1 MENEGELIAFFAR
14 VHAKSEQRAE
24 ERNMLSTL
32 HSATD
37 AALAAATTRTTTLA
51 AATQNTCSRA
61 TRWRARP
68 HPDAAIASP
77 AAILGSPEDR
87 PAVKPV
93 VSRSLTRVLTRT
105 FSEGKLK
112 RSKSASS
119 FASVTEAPKS
129 RGGSLR
135 LALARGMSTNQEK
148 PEAMLLVLKA
158 QMLPLMR
165 DLVTQLYFE
174 VVMVSPISAEVSKS
188 LRAER
193 HQPAAFNVRT
203 PPCMLPVMSQMNPE
217 YGRTEKEKARV
228 LNTVHEDMLADTMT
242 PAALCIAERQPVIVH
257 ESFNDKRFGASQ
269 AKLGCLAISQLHI
282 PLVLPSGADEVV
294 MDGKGGAVIG
304 VLSLISR
311 VNAFNG
317 RAGIRIDESRDVEMA
332 KAYGEMLVD
341 AGLSHAQKSAKR
353 ASSAVFTSCL
363 ARLKQQ
369 MGVVSEPSCHIREPS
384 CTGAVDAAQVVSV
397 ATELNALDHSLH
409 EGSDAVDGGGDGGSK
424 AAV

>member
-1 MENEGELIAFFAR
+1 
-14 VHAKSEQRAE
+14 VHAKSEQRAA
-24 ERNMLSTL
+24 ERNKSSL

-37 AALAAATTRTTTLA
+37 VALAAATQR
-51 AATQNTCSRA
+51 TCSMA

-68 HPDAAIASP
+68 HHEAAVASP
-77 AAILGSPEDR
+77 DQPV
-87 PAVKPV
+87 VKPGV
-93 VSRSLTRVLTRT
+93 PRSLTRVLTRT
-105 FSEGKLK
+105 FTKGRLDMR

-119 FASVTEAPKS
+119 FASPATADPPN
-129 RGGSLR
+129 RGSLR
-135 LALARGMSTNQEK
+135 LALARGMNQQENK

-174 VVMVSPISAEVSKS
+174 GVMVSPISAEVSKS
-188 LRAER
+188 LRGER
-193 HQPAAFNVRT
+193 HKPAAFNVRT
-203 PPCMLPVMSQMNPE
+203 PPCMLPLMSQMNPE

-228 LNTVHEDMLADTMT
+228 LNTVHENMLSDTAT
-242 PAALCIAERQPVIVH
+242 PAALCISEGQPVIVH

-282 PLVLPSGADEVV
+282 PLVLPSDAEGVL
-294 MDGKGGAVIG
+294 DGKGGAVIG

-369 MGVVSEPSCHIREPS
+369 MGVVSEPSCKQ
-384 CTGAVDAAQVVSV
+384 AVHAAEVVSV
-397 ATELNALDHSLH
+397 TTELNALDHSLQ
-409 EGSDAVDGGGDGGSK
+409 EGSDAAESTAADSSST
-424 AAV
+424 AAVLRGVA